1 MAVIRAGSVF
11 IFREVLL
18 YFLVTG
24 KESLVQTQKAKWIG
38 RLEEVRGT
46 YFQTGVGL
54 ENSSQKENPTA
65 PANEMRRR
73 LSTFDV
79 SSFPKAAASGHV
91 APVFQRGTLSATKT

>member
-65 PANEMRRR
+65 PANEMRR